1 MLDAAFF
8 TGVVDIE
15 VTKSSSRLKLNTQ
28 LYLERSDVSE
38 SVEVVNPLLDDQW
51 DSLLKSYANATIFHG
66 SLWARVL
73 CETYGYQP
81 AYFLVRHGNRLLG
94 LLPCMEV
101 GSWFTGY
108 RGVALPF
115 TDRSEALIAEDIE
128 PGVLLSSV
136 LKQAGAREWRSFV
149 LHGESSVPAFAIPS
163 LAFYTHSLDL
173 SLPCDRLFKGC
184 KDTVRR
190 HVRQAQRNGLV
201 VEIGSSSRLM
211 DAYYSL
217 HCLTRKKHGI
227 PPQPVEFFRSIQR
240 NLLQTGLGFVTI
252 ARAKARPVAGAV
264 FLHQGTRAYYKF
276 GASDK
281 DDLHLR
287 GNNLVMWESICHL
300 KSEGFVTLDFGR
312 TSITNR
318 GLRRYKLGWGTK
330 ESMVHYYRFDFR
342 KNRFVEDTDQASGFH
357 NWIFSMMPVPALR
370 WCGRV
375 LYRHIA

>member
-1 MLDAAFF
+1 VLDAAFF

-264 FLHQGTRAYYKF
+264 FLHQGTRTTCT
-276 GASDK
+276 S
-281 DDLHLR
+281 
-287 GNNLVMWESICHL
+287 V
-300 KSEGFVTLDFGR
+300 VT
-312 TSITNR
+312 TS
-318 GLRRYKLGWGTK
+318 
-330 ESMVHYYRFDFR
+330 
-342 KNRFVEDTDQASGFH
+342 
-357 NWIFSMMPVPALR
+357 
-370 WCGRV
+370 
-375 LYRHIA
+375 